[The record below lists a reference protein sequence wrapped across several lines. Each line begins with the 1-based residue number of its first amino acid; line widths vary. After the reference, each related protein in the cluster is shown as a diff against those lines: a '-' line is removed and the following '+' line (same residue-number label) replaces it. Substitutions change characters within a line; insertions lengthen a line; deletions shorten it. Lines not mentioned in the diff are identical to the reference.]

1 MLAPRTQVIQ
11 TWSCP
16 WQAPSLEG
24 KAGMQASAEA
34 DMGYMV
40 GHGEKEEV
48 GPTLE
53 GQQQLLSSCPES

>member
-1 MLAPRTQVIQ
+1 MIQ